1 MSTINVNEI
10 EAASTNGNL
19 KITPNGSGVLEVTGD
34 SPGTLKLNDTSG
46 NGVKIKAPPASAGQS
61 YTLTLPTTNPVQ
73 DQFLRVDS
81 ITGSGSTAIGQ
92 LGYGAINPPSTSSL
106 DASTVTSGTMP
117 SARYGLGSVGAG
129 LALVPNSTL
138 ASNVAYIDFTNLDA
152 NSLYKLICKKGE
164 TQANN
169 GYVDLQFLNIS
180 GVPETGVITYTNFY
194 DSQDYMAATLNTDYV
209 RLFEGQQFTY
219 FGFEVVFNTGDTG
232 ATDHPKQ
239 PWLQG
244 RLTNRTTSDAK
255 CEIYASFTGQV
266 TNKRIFGMRIKEGNG
281 NNYMSGSVFM
291 LYKYNEV

>member
-46 NGVKIKAPPASAGQS
+46 NGVKIKSPPASAGQS

-92 LGYGAINPPSTSSL
+92 LGYGAISTPSTSSL
-106 DASTVTSGTMP
+106 NASTVASGTMP
-117 SARYGLGSVGAG
+117 SARYGLGSAGAG
-129 LALVPNSTL
+129 LALVQNSTL
-138 ASNVAYIDFTNLDA
+138 ASDVATIDFTGLDA
-152 NSLYKLICKKGE
+152 NNLYKLICKKGE
-164 TQANN
+164 GQSSNT
-169 GYVDLQFLNIS
+169 YVDLQFLNIS
-180 GVPETGVITYTNFY
+180 GLPETSVITYTNFY
-194 DSQDYMAATLNTDYV
+194 NDQDYMAATLNTDYV
-209 RLFEGQQFTY
+209 RLFPGNTFTH
-219 FGFEVVFNTGDTG
+219 FGFEIVFNTGDTG
-232 ATDHPKQ
+232 STDHPKQ

-244 RLTNRTTSDAK
+244 RLTDRSQSSSK

-266 TNKRIFGMRIKEGNG
+266 TNKRIYGIRIKEGNG
-281 NNYMSGSVFM
+281 NNYKAGSVFM

>member
-10 EAASTNGNL
+10 EAASTGNL
-19 KITPNGSGVLEVTGD
+19 KITPNGTGVLEVTGD
-34 SPGTLKLNDTSG
+34 SPGMLKLNDTSG
-46 NGVKIKAPPASAGQS
+46 NGVKIKSPPASAGQS
-61 YTLTLPTTNPVQ
+61 YTLILPTTNPVQ

-92 LGYGAINPPSTSSL
+92 LGYAAISPPSTSSL
-106 DASTVTSGTMP
+106 DASTITSGTMP

-129 LALVPNSTL
+129 LALVQNTTL
-138 ASNVAYIDFTNLDA
+138 SSNVATIDFTSLDA
-152 NSLYKLICKKGE
+152 NSLYKLICKIGE
-164 TQANN
+164 TQSNN

-180 GVPETGVITYTNFY
+180 GVPETGNITYTNFY
-194 DSQDYMAATLNTDYV
+194 NDQDYMAATLNTDYV
-209 RLFEGQQFTY
+209 RLFPGNQVQY

-232 ATDHPKQ
+232 STDHPKQ

-244 RLTNRTTSDAK
+244 RLTDRTQSSSK

-266 TNKRIFGMRIKEGNG
+266 TNKRIYGMRIKEGNG
-281 NNYMSGSVFM
+281 NSYMSGSVFM